1 MRRRSLGVVA
11 LVACL
16 SWLGPAVAPAQQAR
30 SIHVDVMVSQI
41 FQEPGPIDPRAS
53 RLDAQL
59 RGEFRYESLRVLQQK
74 RLTLALNE
82 LGRLS
87 LPNGS
92 ELQLR
97 PLSLSDRGV
106 LMAVAVQGS
115 VQSDMQIP
123 SGHLVAIGA
132 GQFEG
137 GKLVIS
143 LEPHF

>member
-1 MRRRSLGVVA
+1 VA
-11 LVACL
+11 L
-16 SWLGPAVAPAQQAR
+16 AQQAR
-30 SIHVDVMVSQI
+30 PINVDVTVSQI
-41 FQEPGPIDPRAS
+41 SQQPGPVDPRAS

-74 RLTLALNE
+74 RLALDLNE
-82 LGRLS
+82 LGKLS

-106 LMAVAVQGS
+106 LMAVSVRGS

-123 SGHLVAIGA
+123 NGHLVAIGA

>member
-1 MRRRSLGVVA
+1 VCRRSLEIAA
-11 LVACL
+11 LAACL
-16 SWLGPAVAPAQQAR
+16 GWLAPAAALAQAAR
-30 SIHVDVMVSQI
+30 SIEVDVMVCRISQD
-41 FQEPGPIDPRAS
+41 PGPVDPRAS

-59 RGEFRYESLRVLQQK
+59 RGEFRYESLKVLQQK
-74 RLTLALNE
+74 RLSLALNE
-82 LGRLS
+82 LGRLG

-123 SGHLVAIGA
+123 NGHLVAIGA
-132 GQFEG
+132 GQLEG

>member
-1 MRRRSLGVVA
+1 
-11 LVACL
+11 L
-16 SWLGPAVAPAQQAR
+16 SGLGPALGLAQQPR
-30 SIHVDVMVSQI
+30 SIDVDVMVSQI
-41 FQEPGPIDPRAS
+41 SQEPGPVDPRAR

-59 RGEFRYESLRVLQQK
+59 RGEFRYESLRVLQQQ

-92 ELQLR
+92 KLQLR

-106 LMAVAVQGS
+106 LMAVAVEGA

-123 SGHLVAIGA
+123 NGHLVAIGA

>member
-1 MRRRSLGVVA
+1 VGWLAPGLGQ
-11 LVACL
+11 
-16 SWLGPAVAPAQQAR
+16 AQQAR
-30 SIHVDVMVSQI
+30 SIDVDVMVCRIS
-41 FQEPGPIDPRAS
+41 QEPGPVDPRAR

-74 RLTLALNE
+74 RLSLPLNE

-106 LMAVAVQGS
+106 LMAVAVEGS

-123 SGHLVAIGA
+123 NGHLVAIGA
-132 GQFEG
+132 GPLEG

>member
-1 MRRRSLGVVA
+1 VCRRSLGIAA

-16 SWLGPAVAPAQQAR
+16 SVLAPQVGQAQQAR
-30 SIHVDVMVSQI
+30 TIDVDVMVSRI
-41 FQEPGPIDPRAS
+41 SQEPGPVDPRAS

-74 RLTLALNE
+74 RLSLALNE
-82 LGRLS
+82 LGSLS

-92 ELQLR
+92 QLQLR

-106 LMAVAVQGS
+106 LMAVAVKGS

-123 SGHLVAIGA
+123 NGHLVAIGA